1 LVSQVSMRFQ
11 GVLSLQGPGGC
22 RHSPTARADASR
34 LRTLRSMPPYWFFL
48 GGGARVRGAAWGN
61 ADRLPGGA
69 TAPDV
74 ATQVDMAARARPL
87 PARCL
92 VDGQY
97 CSPAP
102 GLWHHGAIRHVERL
116 PGQGARAGCARY
128 GLSRPTTRV
137 AGSSARGGP
146 PARSASEASRG
157 PFRMCTVQYSKSS
170 GSCRTHNP
178 EVGRRSYTLST
189 SVPTTVH
196 LTAALYRAS

>member
-1 LVSQVSMRFQ
+1 MVSQVSMRFQ

-74 ATQVDMAARARPL
+74 ATQVGMAARARPL

-92 VDGQY
+92 VVGQY

-102 GLWHHGAIRHVERL
+102 GLWHHGAVRHVERL
-116 PGQGARAGCARY
+116 PGQGARAGCARC

-157 PFRMCTVQYSKSS
+157 PFRMCTVQYRDARVIYV
-170 GSCRTHNP
+170 CRA
-178 EVGRRSYTLST
+178 GARRSDLSFIFST
-189 SVPTTVH
+189 PI
-196 LTAALYRAS
+196 